1 MSDLARLGLAAG
13 AALAAGAVNAIAGGG
28 SLITFPA
35 LVAIGLP
42 AVVANLTNTVALAPG
57 FVGATLAQRRDLA
70 GQGRRLSWMLPVAAA
85 AGVAGGLL
93 LLHTG
98 EAAFKA
104 IVPYLILVAAVALIA
119 QGRLRTWLVARS
131 GGEHSEGW
139 AIAVVALAS
148 VYGGYFGA
156 AMGVMLLAALAIVIG
171 DSLTRLNALKQTISL
186 TVNVSAAVLFAA
198 SGQVDWPIAGV
209 MLAASL
215 VGGTLGGAV
224 ASRIPPVVLRWVIV
238 VLAVVV
244 ASVYLASDAAAATTV
259 RRPPTAAARSVLDR
273 RGVNPGNTCSKLPAR
288 NSEFRSVHLPCCHGQ
303 RGCAAEIV
311 RPGDAF
317 AVIAQVRHELRC

>member
-1 MSDLARLGLAAG
+1 MSELTRFGLAAG

-28 SLITFPA
+28 SLISFPA
-35 LVAIGLP
+35 LVATGLP
-42 AVVANLTNTVALAPG
+42 AVVANVTNTVALSPG
-57 FVGATLAQRRDLA
+57 FVGATLAQRRDLV
-70 GQGRRLSWMLPVAAA
+70 GQGRRLAWMLPVAAV

-119 QGRLRTWLVARS
+119 QGRLREWLIAGS
-131 GGEHSEGW
+131 GGNHSEGW
-139 AIAVVALAS
+139 AIPAVALAS

-156 AMGVMLLAALAIVIG
+156 AMGVMLLAALAVVLG

-186 TVNVSAAVLFAA
+186 TVNVSAAVLFAL

-209 MLAASL
+209 MFAASL
-215 VGGTLGGAV
+215 VGGALGGAV
-224 ASRIPPVVLRWVIV
+224 ASRIPPTVLRWVIV

-244 ASVYLASDAAAATTV
+244 AAVYLA
-259 RRPPTAAARSVLDR
+259 R
-273 RGVNPGNTCSKLPAR
+273 
-288 NSEFRSVHLPCCHGQ
+288 
-303 RGCAAEIV
+303 
-311 RPGDAF
+311 
-317 AVIAQVRHELRC
+317 